1 MISNKVKEDLS
12 EKMKLGFEKARK
24 QLIAKEKKN
33 NGYLIVS
40 DKQGNIKKIAAKD
53 M

>member
-24 QLIAKEKKN
+24 KLIAEEKKN

-40 DKQGNIKKIAAKD
+40 DKDGNIKKIAAKD
-53 M
+53 L